1 MPWNQCH
8 ILRRRH
14 ASGSTGRTSAINR
27 TLELNT
33 PPTYTHTHQKESPL
47 ASAKGFTGMETK
59 FPRLKILCSALR
71 KGNHIAEGHKRSA
84 SLLCMEV
91 RARLHRAHLSPN
103 GWNHDVEMFAAMIS
117 KVIAWGSKVFH
128 LPLYSIPCPRKDWLL
143 TLPLSWA
150 PPPSVISQEKEWS
163 KRGSKRE
170 GVMESFWW
178 LLERFLE
185 AVLRAGEQKDV
196 RWPPWDS
203 NTTEVALHFSTSWK
217 R

>member
-1 MPWNQCH
+1 MQVVLQEEHPPLTGPW
-8 ILRRRH
+8 
-14 ASGSTGRTSAINR
+14 SSTHPG
-27 TLELNT
+27 
-33 PPTYTHTHQKESPL
+33 PTHTHTHTHQKESPL
-47 ASAKGFTGMETK
+47 ASAKGLTGMETK

-128 LPLYSIPCPRKDWLL
+128 LPLLH
-143 TLPLSWA
+143 PLSEKRLVTLSSFEHLH
-150 PPPSVISQEKEWS
+150 PPSVISQEKEWS

-170 GVMESFWW
+170 GVMESFW
-178 LLERFLE
+178 
-185 AVLRAGEQKDV
+185 
-196 RWPPWDS
+196 
-203 NTTEVALHFSTSWK
+203 
-217 R
+217 